1 MHCRILKNNTVEV
14 DIVSNGKREFKKII
28 DKKYITDL
36 YVFYVEVFNIFLRLK
51 NYKKITYS
59 VAKNN
64 NMMKNHIDNFPEFLR
79 KLGYIVEEKTTNE
92 YNIVEL
98 YDNDKK

>member
-1 MHCRILKNNTVEV
+1 
-14 DIVSNGKREFKKII
+14 
-28 DKKYITDL
+28 
-36 YVFYVEVFNIFLRLK
+36 
-51 NYKKITYS
+51 
-59 VAKNN
+59 
-64 NMMKNHIDNFPEFLR
+64 MMKNHIDNFPEFLR